1 MERLKSYFNNLGL
14 LDINMFEY
22 WFWVTVPLALFA
34 LVGLAIYAT
43 GRHPKKREQFKEET
57 YTCGEPLPDI
67 RVQAD
72 NFYQAIRNTLRLGKL
87 RHLHSG
93 DLSDYVLWMVVG
105 LTLIL
110 VLVIA
115 L

>member
-1 MERLKSYFNNLGL
+1 
-14 LDINMFEY
+14 MFEY
-22 WFWVTVPLALFA
+22 WLWVTAPLLLFS
-34 LVGLAIYAT
+34 LIGLAIYALA
-43 GRHPKKREQFKEET
+43 RQPKKSEQFKEDT

-72 NFYQAIRNTLRLGKL
+72 NFYQAIRSTLRLRKL

-93 DLSDYVLWMVVG
+93 DLSDYVLWMLVG

-110 VLVIA
+110 VLVVA

>member
-1 MERLKSYFNNLGL
+1 
-14 LDINMFEY
+14 MFEY
-22 WFWVTVPLALFA
+22 WFWVTVPLAVFGLI
-34 LVGLAIYAT
+34 GLAIYGLA
-43 GRHPKKREQFKEET
+43 RHPKKSEQFKEET

-72 NFYQAIRNTLRLGKL
+72 NFYQAIRNTLRLRKL

-93 DLSDYVLWMVVG
+93 DLSDYVLWMLVG

-110 VLVIA
+110 VLVVA

>member
-1 MERLKSYFNNLGL
+1 
-14 LDINMFEY
+14 MFEN
-22 WFWVTVPLALFA
+22 WFWITGPLLLFS
-34 LVGLAIYAT
+34 LIGLAIYAL
-43 GRHPKKREQFKEET
+43 GRHPKKNEQFKEET

-72 NFYQAIRNTLRLGKL
+72 NSNQAIRSTLRLRKL

-93 DLSDYVLWMVVG
+93 DLSDYVLWMLVG

-110 VLVIA
+110 VMVAA